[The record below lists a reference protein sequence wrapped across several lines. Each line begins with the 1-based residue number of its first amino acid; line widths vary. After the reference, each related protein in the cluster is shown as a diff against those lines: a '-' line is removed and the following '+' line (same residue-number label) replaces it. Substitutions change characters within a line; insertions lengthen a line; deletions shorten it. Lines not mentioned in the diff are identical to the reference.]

1 MSKQNLFWTGCLLL
15 GLAGGSVFA
24 ADAQSRLDGM
34 ATKLAEA
41 EAFSV
46 TIDMTYDVLQASG
59 QQIQF
64 GEKREVRVRRPNHI
78 RIDSRQSDGDVVN
91 LIYDGQ
97 ALTLSHPDQKVYS
110 QVGHEGDIDSVLRY
124 AVGTLGIRTPLA
136 RMLLTSLP
144 QDIRRL
150 TQRLVYVEQN
160 TLGENATHH
169 LAGRTKDVD
178 FQVWVAED
186 DLMQRIVITYK
197 NHPGQPQFQAD
208 FTDWNMTA
216 SLSDEDFAFTP
227 PKDAESIPM
236 LLPRKGNGP
245 TTGVAK

>member
-1 MSKQNLFWTGCLLL
+1 MAKQNFIWISGLLL
-15 GLAGGSVFA
+15 GLAVGSVSA

-34 ATKLAEA
+34 AIKLAEA

-46 TIDMTYDVLQASG
+46 TIDMTYDVLQSSG

-64 GEKREVRVRRPNHI
+64 AEKRVVRVRRPNHL
-78 RIDSRQSDGDVVN
+78 RIDSRQSDGDVVS

-97 ALTLSHPDQKVYS
+97 GLILSHPDQKVYS
-110 QVGHEGDIDSVLRY
+110 RVDHKGDIDSALRY
-124 AVGTLGIRTPLA
+124 TVGTLGIRTPLA
-136 RMLLTSLP
+136 RMLVTSLP
-144 QDIRRL
+144 QDIQRL
-150 TQRLVYVEQN
+150 TQSLVYVERN
-160 TLGENATHH
+160 TLGAVATHH

-178 FQVWVAED
+178 FQVWVADD

-216 SLSDEDFAFTP
+216 SLSDGDFAFTP
-227 PKDAESIPM
+227 PKGAESIPM
-236 LLPRKGNGP
+236 LLPRKANGP